1 MQSQKKENM
10 ELTQKQG
17 YTLVE
22 EPKPSI
28 PEVSSTTN
36 MPNTLTVPSV
46 PQTTET
52 PQTSN
57 TPNVPSNAVTA
68 NISNHASN
76 TANTNNKEKRNVV
89 KRIVNPKTGEPV
101 PVIAYSIPR
110 KFF

>member
-52 PQTSN
+52 PQGQTGSGDGGN
-57 TPNVPSNAVTA
+57 GAEAQAQPPAQEQAGGASDGQTPGTQA
-68 NISNHASN
+68 I
-76 TANTNNKEKRNVV
+76 
-89 KRIVNPKTGEPV
+89 
-101 PVIAYSIPR
+101 
-110 KFF
+110 